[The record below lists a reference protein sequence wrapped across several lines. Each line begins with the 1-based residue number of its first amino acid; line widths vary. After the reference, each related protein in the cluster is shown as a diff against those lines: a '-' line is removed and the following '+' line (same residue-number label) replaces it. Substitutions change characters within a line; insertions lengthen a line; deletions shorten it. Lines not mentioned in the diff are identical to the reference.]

1 MLLADIPPYR
11 CLHVCAGLPV
21 SSSLSLPAH
30 HWEAVASANALV
42 LLMLSPQEKR
52 LISKFFEEISLDTGK
67 YVFGVKV
74 GGYDVHICCQFLS
87 TWVYGAP
94 LGASK
99 RGHNHNFH
107 KASVGFTFNQ
117 GVAMLTFLPKDVER
131 FRHHHHHHHHVL
143 LCRGERRTR

>member
-1 MLLADIPPYR
+1 MLANVKFVQVSDFTVFGVLLEECCSLTSLLSR
-11 CLHVCAGLPV
+11 CLHISAGLPV

-74 GGYDVHICCQFLS
+74 GGYDVHIGLLILEHLGLRCTVGGQRKRSQPQFS
-87 TWVYGAP
+87 
-94 LGASK
+94 
-99 RGHNHNFH
+99 
-107 KASVGFTFNQ
+107 
-117 GVAMLTFLPKDVER
+117 
-131 FRHHHHHHHHVL
+131 
-143 LCRGERRTR
+143 